1 MTLLRPSRD
10 CKHLLCKHKDSLYR
24 AHITTTTRT
33 AQHMRFRHYSL
44 TLKHFKSKTVT
55 IYLSVT
61 PAPRPPPT
69 TTVPSKTACSL
80 CRTKDF
86 SWNFPLW
93 LLFHC

>member
-10 CKHLLCKHKDSLYR
+10 CKHLFCKHKDS
-24 AHITTTTRT
+24 AQHTSSP
-33 AQHMRFRHYSL
+33 QHMRFRHYSL

-69 TTVPSKTACSL
+69 TVPSKTAGW
-80 CRTKDF
+80 D
-86 SWNFPLW
+86 P
-93 LLFHC
+93 